1 MRHYPKSKKTMAQ
14 VAIKDFD
21 WKRDYYAYV
30 CIGGY
35 ECYSG
40 RFRAWKLYSLTSD
53 AVKTLSQRQEE
64 VHALFETQEELEAYI
79 KALHEAPT
87 ESTEEVKLNKI
98 GKEGGDQLII
108 SSIL

>member
-14 VAIKDFD
+14 VA
-21 WKRDYYAYV
+21 
-30 CIGGY
+30 
-35 ECYSG
+35 
-40 RFRAWKLYSLTSD
+40 TSD

-108 SSIL
+108 STIL

>member
-1 MRHYPKSKKTMAQ
+1 MAQ
-14 VAIKDFD
+14 VSIKEFD
-21 WKRDYYAYV
+21 WNKDYYAYV

-53 AVKTLSQRQEE
+53 AVKTLSQRHEE
-64 VHALFETQEELEAYI
+64 VKALFETQEELEAYVI
-79 KALHEAPT
+79 ALHEAPA
-87 ESTEEVKLNKI
+87 ESTEEIKLNKI

>member
-1 MRHYPKSKKTMAQ
+1 MAQ
-14 VAIKDFD
+14 VSIKNFD
-21 WKRDYYAYV
+21 WNRDYYAYV

-53 AVKTLSQRQEE
+53 AVKTHSQRPEE
-64 VHALFETQEELEAYI
+64 VEALFETKEELEAYI
-79 KALHEAPT
+79 KALHAQQ
-87 ESTEEVKLNKI
+87 VQDMNDIQLNKI
-98 GKEGGDQLII
+98 GKAGGDQLII

>member
-1 MRHYPKSKKTMAQ
+1 MAR
-14 VAIKDFD
+14 VSIKDFD
-21 WKRDYYAYV
+21 WNRDYYAYM
-30 CIGGY
+30 CIGSY

-79 KALHEAPT
+79 KALHDAPVADT
-87 ESTEEVKLNKI
+87 SEVKLNKI

>member
-1 MRHYPKSKKTMAQ
+1 MAQ
-14 VAIKDFD
+14 VSIHDFD
-21 WKRDYYAYV
+21 WDRDYYAYV

-53 AVKTLSQRQEE
+53 AVKTLSQRKEK
-64 VHALFETQEELEAYI
+64 VHALFETQEVLEAYI
-79 KALHEAPT
+79 KALREQPAPDT
-87 ESTEEVKLNKI
+87 EKIKLNEI
-98 GKEGGDQLII
+98 GKQGGDQLII

>member
-1 MRHYPKSKKTMAQ
+1 MAQ
-14 VAIKDFD
+14 VSIKDFD
-21 WKRDYYAYV
+21 WNRDYYAYV

-53 AVKTLSQRQEE
+53 AVKTLSQRPEE
-64 VHALFETQEELEAYI
+64 VEALFETQEELEAYI
-79 KALHEAPT
+79 KALHAQKVQDM
-87 ESTEEVKLNKI
+87 EEIKLNKI

>member
-1 MRHYPKSKKTMAQ
+1 M
-14 VAIKDFD
+14 
-21 WKRDYYAYV
+21 

-53 AVKTLSQRQEE
+53 AVKTLSQRPEE

-79 KALHEAPT
+79 KALYEQPAQDTEAI
-87 ESTEEVKLNKI
+87 KLNKI

>member
-1 MRHYPKSKKTMAQ
+1 MAQ
-14 VAIKDFD
+14 VSIKNFD
-21 WKRDYYAYV
+21 WNRDYYAYV

-53 AVKTLSQRQEE
+53 AVKTLSQRPEE
-64 VHALFETQEELEAYI
+64 VEALFETQEELEAYI
-79 KALHEAPT
+79 KALHAQQVQEMDDIQ
-87 ESTEEVKLNKI
+87 LNKI
-98 GKEGGDQLII
+98 GKAGGDQLII